1 MCVFAGVLCGRY
13 SVLLLTADSSLSTAT
28 ISTARNIDHAGI
40 PRFAGLFLR
49 LSRLRSMRAMFC
61 ERYLAWTVPLSPFVI
76 LAQREKHYP
85 LPYLSGMPMMVQ
97 DWGGLLGLGAAN

>member
-13 SVLLLTADSSLSTAT
+13 SVLLSTADSSLSTAT
-28 ISTARNIDHAGI
+28 ISTARNIDRAGI

-61 ERYLAWTVPLSPFVI
+61 ALSLAWPFPLLPFVV
-76 LAQREKHYP
+76 LACVKGVSRF
-85 LPYLSGMPMMVQ
+85 
-97 DWGGLLGLGAAN
+97 